1 MEGQAWTRGKKG
13 QAIVR
18 TKLNKDKGNVTSWE
32 RSTWARLVFC
42 VSVFILIWTV
52 LGCVTQ
58 GQYEAK
64 LNEIQALRQE
74 NVELKDQL
82 AGDRQKQVPPLHGD
96 ARAPMDAQQ
105 LLGLLSKLAG
115 NVEEN
120 KGVLR
125 IIYKDVPMVV
135 LTSPT
140 HNRMRIISPIGDG
153 SDIELTEMRKLLESN
168 FDRALDGRYALY
180 NGNLWSVFLHPLSS
194 LTEAELTSA
203 LEQVANLVKNY
214 GSTYS
219 SSHLRFQ

>member
-1 MEGQAWTRGKKG
+1 MEGQAWTRGKKE

-18 TKLNKDKGNVTSWE
+18 TKLNNDKGNVTSWE
-32 RSTWARLVFC
+32 RSAWTRLVFC

-58 GQYEAK
+58 GEYEAK

-74 NVELKDQL
+74 NVGLKDQL
-82 AGDRQKQVPPLHGD
+82 AGNRQKQVPPLNRD
-96 ARAPMDAQQ
+96 LRSSMNTQE
-105 LLGLLSKLAG
+105 LLKLLSKLTG
-115 NVEEN
+115 NVEGN
-120 KGVLR
+120 KGAWKIV
-125 IIYKDVPMVV
+125 YKDVPMVV

-140 HNRMRIISPIGDG
+140 HNRMRIVSPIGDG

-180 NGNLWSVFLHPLSS
+180 NGNLWSVYLHPLSS

-203 LEQVANLVKNY
+203 LKQVANLVKNY